1 MSASRIA
8 ATAPPP
14 ILDTD
19 TAAPSRI
26 RHLPAAALGRIASE
40 LRSAT
45 RYVFRY
51 SVILLALLGLVSLWE
66 SRGDSQVPKMVP
78 LMGTAKDPN
87 RFSALGC
94 AEQGVGDD
102 QRWQGLAASLAILDD
117 VNPKVAAWVRERH
130 DCGRLVF
137 SDRHTGQ
144 HDNYGSLAKYDHL
157 GRRLTAQRGLLEEN
171 DGEIAAI
178 LCHEYRHS
186 RQNAAKLVRCV
197 LSFVL
202 TADGDPSILENDA
215 ELYEHE
221 ARQAIFRR

>member
-1 MSASRIA
+1 MS
-8 ATAPPP
+8 TAPIAGTGIPSVVGAGA
-14 ILDTD
+14 
-19 TAAPSRI
+19 AAPTRV
-26 RHLPAAALGRIASE
+26 RLPGLALGRIAAE
-40 LRSAT
+40 LRSVA
-45 RYVFRY
+45 RYVLRY
-51 SVILLALLGLVSLWE
+51 AVILLAALGLLSLWDAY
-66 SRGDSQVPKMVP
+66 GDSQVPRMVP
-78 LMGTAKDPN
+78 LMGMTKDPN
-87 RFSALGC
+87 QFSALEC

-117 VNPKVAAWVRERH
+117 VNPKIADWVRERH

-137 SDRHTGQ
+137 SDRHTGG

-157 GRRLTAQRGLLEEN
+157 GRRLTVQRALFEEN

-197 LSFVL
+197 LSFAM
-202 TADGDPSILENDA
+202 TANGDRSILENDA

-221 ARQAIFRR
+221 ARTAIFRR